1 MKSGSPSSG
10 IPRRSVPVTFVDANI
25 LFSRVL
31 RDYFLYSAHMGALEL
46 RWSQEVLDEMSRN
59 LRTSIGLDE
68 FSTRRLEELMNEF
81 LPDAKLKSPVDRL
94 VVPHDVEVHP
104 KDRHVLAAA
113 LSTDADI
120 LLTDNTKDFPAE
132 WMTRKGIELVHPSAM
147 ITRLLT
153 DFPSEFREAHFLC
166 VDLSTS
172 EDEETVLNQ
181 LEKTTDPFTAA
192 KVRRFVRP

>member
-10 IPRRSVPVTFVDANI
+10 ILRRSVPVTFVDANI

-31 RDYFLYSAHMGALEL
+31 RDYFLL
-46 RWSQEVLDEMSRN
+46 
-59 LRTSIGLDE
+59 
-68 FSTRRLEELMNEF
+68 NEF

-94 VVPHDVEVHP
+94 VVPHDVKVHP

-120 LLTDNTKDFPAE
+120 LLTDNTKVFPAE

-153 DFPSEFREAHFLC
+153 DFPSEFREAHYLC
-166 VDLSTS
+166 VELSAS

-181 LEKTTDPFTAA
+181 LEKATDPFAAA